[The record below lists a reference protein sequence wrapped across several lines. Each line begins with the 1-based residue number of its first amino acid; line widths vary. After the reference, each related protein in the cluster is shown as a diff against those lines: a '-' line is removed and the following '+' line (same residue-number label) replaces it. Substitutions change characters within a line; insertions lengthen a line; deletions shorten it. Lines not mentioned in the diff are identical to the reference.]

1 MLVGRMTTG
10 QHPRARDV
18 IAQAFEPGAAP
29 RTVPLSALPPLVA
42 ADENF
47 VWVDLHSPA
56 HASLYALAELLD
68 LPPGAVRALLSPCRR
83 SYPVRFDG
91 RLFVSVLAPRLAV
104 RAADRDG
111 YRVDLFLGR
120 NVLVSAHAWD
130 TPALDRARLR
140 AGHDADRLRRDA
152 GHMLTI
158 VLDELVRD
166 ALAAAWRTCGDA
178 SSLEARAL
186 RDTADAVL
194 RDLRDLRRV
203 RRDARALADI
213 AETYRAIVATLPAL
227 SSYGAEAL
235 AERDGANLATRLD
248 DLCDTARIAAE
259 AADGAFT
266 VYLARRVRHGAAT
279 LTPAPVVGSVL
290 TVAII
295 LSAVALTVGY
305 ADAALRAL
313 PGATPE
319 GAARILT
326 RILVR
331 VVLIALIA
339 LLLLRWPS
347 WRAAH
352 RVTHRI
358 DGDTGRQSRTRRT
371 GRKGRRRSL

>member
-1 MLVGRMTTG
+1 MTTG

-203 RRDARALADI
+203 RRDARAL
-213 AETYRAIVATLPAL
+213 
-227 SSYGAEAL
+227 SSSGAEAL

-248 DLCDTARIAAE
+248 DLCDTARTAAE